1 VPTASGYVIGKGKY
15 SVRLLEL
22 LFLFE
27 SLEGII
33 AALFIGSH
41 CGQSYDA
48 VNRLSMH
55 SMQPISLSSKGVIT
69 NPFPVREP

>member
-1 VPTASGYVIGKGKY
+1 VIGKGKY

-22 LFLFE
+22 RFLFE
-27 SLEGII
+27 SLEAAI

-41 CGQSYDA
+41 CGESHDA

-55 SMQPISLSSKGVIT
+55 SMQPLSLSSKGVIT
-69 NPFPVREP
+69 NLLPVREP